1 MHSVK
6 KEMEVKD
13 SNKAIMLGT
22 KLINYC
28 AEKHTCQPIQ
38 FTGIKYSSFI
48 ILGGYGHIG
57 NRIQENIIFMRFCFC
72 FKLSKKTEKL
82 SNEQPTQAIAKCT
95 LSDWPSAIG

>member
-13 SNKAIMLGT
+13 SNKAIMLVT

-38 FTGIKYSSFI
+38 FTGIKYRSFI
-48 ILGGYGHIG
+48 ILGGCGHIE
-57 NRIQENIIFMRFCFC
+57 NRIQENIIFIVFQYSCRLHGALCLVLVNSRETF
-72 FKLSKKTEKL
+72 
-82 SNEQPTQAIAKCT
+82 
-95 LSDWPSAIG
+95 

>member
-1 MHSVK
+1 
-6 KEMEVKD
+6 MEVKD
-13 SNKAIMLGT
+13 SNKTIMLGT

-48 ILGGYGHIG
+48 IFGGYGHIG
-57 NRIQENIIFMRFCFC
+57 KWIQENIIFMRFCCC

-82 SNEQPTQAIAKCT
+82 LNGQLTLAIAKCT
-95 LSDWPSAIG
+95 RTGLV